1 MHVCE
6 NTGDHL
12 AGNVYAR
19 YKSEEDAQKAIDAL
33 NSRWYAA
40 RPVYAELSPVT
51 DFREADCRQRGEA
64 KCNRGGMCNFMV
76 MIPIPL
82 SLPSFW
88 HHKLI
93 VACEKTESTVIE
105 GAAAKSKSLSKEEKG
120 GRRTKRYT

>member
-19 YKSEEDAQKAIDAL
+19 YKNEEDAQKAIEAL

-51 DFREADCRQRGEA
+51 DFKEADCRQRGEA

-76 MIPIPL
+76 KISIHSSSML
-82 SLPSFW
+82 AW
-88 HHKLI
+88 
-93 VACEKTESTVIE
+93 
-105 GAAAKSKSLSKEEKG
+105 
-120 GRRTKRYT
+120 RTNGSM